1 MTPFLLI
8 PGLNCDARVFAGTA
22 NTLWPYGP
30 VTIANQQKHG
40 TIEELAAAIL
50 ESAPPSCALL
60 GFSMGGYIAFE
71 MLRQAPERVTKLALL
86 DTSARPDTPEA
97 IENRRRRI
105 ALAQNGKISAVIEQ
119 SFPATVHPDNES
131 NGDLYALHRA
141 MAEANGPEVYVRQ
154 QEAIIARPNSVP
166 MLGSI
171 RVPTLVL
178 VGEGDTLT
186 PPDHAKEMHEGIAGS
201 RLVTVPR
208 AGHLA
213 LLEQPEPVQAAIRD
227 WAES

>member
-8 PGLNCDARVFAGTA
+8 PGLNCDARVFAGIA

-30 VTIANQQKHG
+30 VTIANQQRHD
-40 TIEELAAAIL
+40 TMAELAAAIL
-50 ESAPPSCALL
+50 ESAPQSFALL

-71 MLRQAPERVTKLALL
+71 ILRQAPERVTKLALL
-86 DTSARPDTPEA
+86 DTSARADTPEA

-105 ALAQNGKISAVIEQ
+105 ALAQSGKMSAVTDQ

-131 NGDLYALHRA
+131 NSDLYALHRA

-154 QEAIIARPNSVP
+154 QEAIIGRSDSVP
-166 MLGSI
+166 MLGDI

-178 VGEGDTLT
+178 VGEGDTIT
-186 PPDHAKEMHEGIAGS
+186 PPEHAEEMHRGIAGS
-201 RLVTVPR
+201 RLVKVPR

-213 LLEQPEPVQAAIRD
+213 LLEQPEPVQAAIRE